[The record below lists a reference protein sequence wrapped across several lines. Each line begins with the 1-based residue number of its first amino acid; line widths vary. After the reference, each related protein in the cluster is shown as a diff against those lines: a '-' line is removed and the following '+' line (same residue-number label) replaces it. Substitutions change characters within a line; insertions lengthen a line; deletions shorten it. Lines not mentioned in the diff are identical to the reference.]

1 MKLYYS
7 PGACSLSP
15 HVALRESGLPFEL
28 VKVDFANGRKLPDG
42 KTLGDVFPRNYV
54 PALQLDDGSFLG
66 ENQVMIRFIAD
77 KAEGKNLA
85 PKSGTMDRVRFEET
99 LNFIATELHKGMSAL
114 FAGKTV
120 NEEYVAATKSRLE
133 SRYKVLNE
141 MLGDKQWLMGDH
153 FTVADGYA
161 LWNMRMYEKMA
172 GVSLAEKHPKLAEY
186 KKRIEARPAVQEAL
200 KAEGLN

>member
-1 MKLYYS
+1 MKLYYA

-15 HVALRESGLPFEL
+15 HVALRESGLPFEI
-28 VKVDFANGRKLPDG
+28 VKVDFAGGKKLPDG
-42 KTLGDVFPRNYV
+42 KTLGDVFPRAYV

-66 ENQVMIRFIAD
+66 ENQVMIRYIAD
-77 KAEGKNLA
+77 KAAGKNLA
-85 PKSGTMDRVRFEET
+85 PAAGSMERVRFEET

-114 FAGKTV
+114 FSPKANDDYKDSV
-120 NEEYVAATKSRLE
+120 KERLAHRFGLLE
-133 SRYKVLNE
+133 K
-141 MLGDKQWLMGDH
+141 MLGDKQWLVGEH

-172 GVSLAEKHPKLAEY
+172 GVSLAEKFPKLDAW

>member
-1 MKLYYS
+1 MKLYYA

-42 KTLGDVFPRNYV
+42 KALADVFPRNYV
-54 PALQLDDGSFLG
+54 PALQLEDGSFLG

-85 PKSGTMDRVRFEET
+85 PKHGTTDRLRFEET
-99 LNFIATELHKGMSAL
+99 LGFIATELHKGMSPL
-114 FAGKTV
+114 FAPNA
-120 NEEYVAATKSRLE
+120 NEEYKNATKERLAT
-133 SRYKVLNE
+133 RYKVLE
-141 MLGDKQWLMGDH
+141 SMLGDKPWLAGDQ

-172 GVSLAEKHPKLAEY
+172 GVDLAAKSPKLAAY

-200 KAEGLN
+200 KAEGLS